1 MDMVRRNVPLKDIDA
16 GLLALFTDD
25 GTTRSATSPRN
36 TLWRYLV
43 IQTIWRWMENV
54 VWEPWR

>member
-1 MDMVRRNVPLKDIDA
+1 MTGAVA
-16 GLLALFTDD
+16 D
-25 GTTRSATSPRN
+25 GPVMTGGGRGSVLPHPDSAPSPRN

-43 IQTIWRWMENV
+43 IQTIWRWIENV